1 MERELAVEKEMQLV
15 VFRLASEEF
24 AFEITQVREIIKPPS
39 ITVLPHVSEYIE
51 GVTNI
56 RGDIIPIIS
65 LRKRFSVPEAERTPE
80 TRVIIVEFDETS
92 VGFVVDAVTE
102 VMRISETAVKSPPR
116 TVAGLRSEYLKGV
129 AQIEERLIILLE
141 VGKILSSEEQIE
153 LKNLDNVR
161 NEIAG
166 AGETN

>member
-1 MERELAVEKEMQLV
+1 MERGIAVEKEMQLV

-56 RGDIIPIIS
+56 RGEIIPIIS
-65 LRKRFSVPEAERTPE
+65 LRRRFSVPETERTPE
-80 TRVIIVEFDETS
+80 TRVIIVEFDQTS

-102 VMRISETAVKSPPR
+102 VMRIPEGTVKSPPR
-116 TVAGLRSEYLKGV
+116 TVAGLRSEFLKGV
-129 AQIEERLIILLE
+129 AQVDERLIILLE
-141 VGKILSSEEQIE
+141 VGKILTSEEQIE
-153 LKNLDNVR
+153 LKNLENVR
-161 NEIAG
+161 NELAETRE
-166 AGETN
+166 GE